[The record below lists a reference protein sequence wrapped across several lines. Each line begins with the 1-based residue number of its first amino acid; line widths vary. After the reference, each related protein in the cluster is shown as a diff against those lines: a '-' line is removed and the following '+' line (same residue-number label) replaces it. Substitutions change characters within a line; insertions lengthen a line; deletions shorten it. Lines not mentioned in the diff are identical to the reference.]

1 MEDLKQLRMGLHM
14 GDLRLESDKPGVYS
28 ARLVC
33 HTSKS
38 IVPLIVLTQQY
49 VNVNAYH
56 KHE

>member
-33 HTSKS
+33 KS
-38 IVPLIVLTQQY
+38 MVPLT
-49 VNVNAYH
+49 VNTTINWM
-56 KHE
+56 